1 MKYLKLFEGWSDQYL
16 HDFTDEEKFTIE
28 EDGKKVK
35 GEYRGYFDT
44 ADMTNAFADAISK
57 MSADYRILKAQS
69 FFNQVTGNAKFE
81 IEVLN
86 YEGELEHIEID
97 VLDQKVKWIPEKI
110 IHIYKRGFRLIDNNG
125 NTTETF
131 VMLAGLNIDGRLEN
145 GSKKAIC
152 LFFSPSDDIRVGP
165 GLNEFTEI
173 PTTKDKITIGYM
185 LGQRARGI
193 SINSE
198 NFKKLLQLITE
209 NKVNFGAYSNPSYQ
223 VDVQKMI
230 EMLTLISN

>member
-35 GEYRGYFDT
+35 GEYKGQFDT
-44 ADMTNAFADAISK
+44 EDMVNSFADAVSK

-86 YEGELEHIEID
+86 YEVELEHIEIN

-110 IHIYKRGFRLIDNNG
+110 THIYKRGFRLIDNNG

-131 VMLAGLNIDGRLEN
+131 VMLA
-145 GSKKAIC
+145 C
-152 LFFSPSDDIRVGP
+152 L
-165 GLNEFTEI
+165 
-173 PTTKDKITIGYM
+173 
-185 LGQRARGI
+185 A
-193 SINSE
+193 
-198 NFKKLLQLITE
+198 LL
-209 NKVNFGAYSNPSYQ
+209 
-223 VDVQKMI
+223 
-230 EMLTLISN
+230 

>member
-16 HDFTDEEKFTIE
+16 HDFTDEDKFTIE

-35 GEYRGYFDT
+35 GEYKGQFDT
-44 ADMTNAFADAISK
+44 EDMVNSFADVVSK
-57 MSADYRILKAQS
+57 MSADYRILRAQS

-97 VLDQKVKWIPEKI
+97 VSGQKVKWIPEKI
-110 IHIYKRGFRLIDNNG
+110 THIYNRGFRLIDNNG
-125 NTTETF
+125 ITTETF

-165 GLNEFTEI
+165 NEFTEI

-209 NKVNFGAYSNPSYQ
+209 NKVNLGMYSNPPYQ
-223 VDVQKMI
+223 ADVQKMI

>member
-16 HDFTDEEKFTIE
+16 LDFTDEEKFTIE

-35 GEYRGYFDT
+35 GEYRGPFDT

-86 YEGELEHIEID
+86 YEDELEYIEID
-97 VLDQKVKWIPEKI
+97 VSDQKVKWTPEKI
-110 IHIYKRGFRLIDNNG
+110 TNIYVRGFRLLDNNG

-131 VMLAGLNIDGRLEN
+131 LMLAGFHIDGRLEN
-145 GSKKAIC
+145 GSKKTIF
-152 LFFSPSDDIRVGP
+152 LNFSPSDEIRVGI
-165 GLNEFTEI
+165 NEFTEI
-173 PTTKDKITIGYM
+173 PTTKDKVKIEYR

-209 NKVNFGAYSNPSYQ
+209 NKVNFGVYSNPPYQ
-223 VDVQKMI
+223 SNVQKMI